1 MTNLKQQTEA
11 RIQKTRESN
20 PEFMKAVENLFESAR
35 KSGGGD
41 NALDLGQHA
50 PEFELP
56 NSNGEC
62 IALSSLI
69 SNGPVVVSFYRG
81 SWCPYCSL
89 EIAALQKRLP
99 DIKSLGAQLVA
110 ISPQQ
115 ADGSLTQSEKDAL
128 EFHVLSDQDAL
139 VASQYGVAWNVP
151 ELMLEHMRVDR
162 KLNLEE
168 INNGNGTILPIP
180 ATFVIGSDGVVT
192 WRFVNVD
199 YRNRAEPDDVVR
211 ALAELPKNMG

>member
-35 KSGGGD
+35 KSGDGD
-41 NALDLGQHA
+41 NALALGQHA